1 MSLTDKNRPFHP
13 VTLEYIFFPSLHGM
27 FSRVERML
35 GHRTSFN
42 KLKIFKSY
50 PLYIF

>member
-1 MSLTDKNRPFHP
+1 MDLIDKTRPFHP
-13 VTLEYIFFPSLHGM
+13 VTSGYIFLPSLHGM

-42 KLKIFKSY
+42 K
-50 PLYIF
+50 